1 MSSLRSEILEGQKN
15 RADLVKWKLIL
26 VSTLGSIGIGL
37 TSLPSTPNIELVLC
51 CIPLVCIYVDLLA
64 FHHSLNANVIGQFM
78 RVYEEASNNSKETEY
93 LKAYEEFSW
102 KARQLKHGSRKISAY
117 DLERIVFTWSSLIF
131 SLCMVI
137 YGAVKFKFLSIP
149 IIISGLLGIASS
161 IWISQEYMIR
171 RKCIREIGIG
181 QLKTDED

>member
-1 MSSLRSEILEGQKN
+1 
-15 RADLVKWKLIL
+15 
-26 VSTLGSIGIGL
+26 
-37 TSLPSTPNIELVLC
+37 
-51 CIPLVCIYVDLLA
+51 
-64 FHHSLNANVIGQFM
+64 M

>member
-1 MSSLRSEILEGQKN
+1 MSPLRSEILEGQKN

-51 CIPLVCIYVDLLA
+51 CIPLVCVYVDLLA
-64 FHHSLNANVIGQFM
+64 FHHALNAHVIGKFM
-78 RVYEEASNNSKETEY
+78 SIYDGDDSKESLY

-102 KARQLKHGSRKISAY
+102 KARQLNYGDRKISAY

-131 SLCMVI
+131 SSAIVV
-137 YGAVKFKFLSIP
+137 YGIIKFKLLTTP
-149 IIISGLLGIASS
+149 IIISGLLGIVSS
-161 IWISQEYMIR
+161 IWISHEYKIR
-171 RKCIREIGIG
+171 RKSIREIG
-181 QLKTDED
+181 QVKRNES